1 MMMVKSMTMLAVVQ
15 ISMLFQWVEAATVKV
30 IDGIDKLADS
40 SDHLKLE
47 FVQPAPFK
55 GPLSLSFLQQ
65 SCFIKSFDRYEYTL
79 CPFYNITQRRV
90 SATQS
95 KQTLLGVWDD
105 WVQPL
110 RDNYIEHH
118 DHIVTTSTNTV
129 RNNAATSDGIRPF
142 KKYHIQKY
150 SEGRSCSDGKS
161 NSHVILYLDCEHESE
176 EFQILSVEDAA
187 YCDFTMHFSLPISC
201 QLLYS

>member
-1 MMMVKSMTMLAVVQ
+1 MLMVKLTTMLAVVHTA
-15 ISMLFQWVEAATVKV
+15 ILFQWVEAATVKV

-55 GPLSLSFLQQ
+55 GPSSLSFLQQ

-90 SATQS
+90 STTQS

-105 WVQPL
+105 WVLPL
-110 RDNYIEHH
+110 RDNYVQHN
-118 DHIVTTSTNTV
+118 DHIITASTNSI
-129 RNNAATSDGIRPF
+129 RDRAANSNGIRSA
-142 KKYHIQKY
+142 KKYQIQKY
-150 SEGRSCSDGKS
+150 SEGRDCSDGKS
-161 NSHVILYLDCEHESE
+161 NSHVILYLDCEHESQ
-176 EFQILSVEDAA
+176 EFEILSVEDAA

-201 QLLYS
+201 HLLYS